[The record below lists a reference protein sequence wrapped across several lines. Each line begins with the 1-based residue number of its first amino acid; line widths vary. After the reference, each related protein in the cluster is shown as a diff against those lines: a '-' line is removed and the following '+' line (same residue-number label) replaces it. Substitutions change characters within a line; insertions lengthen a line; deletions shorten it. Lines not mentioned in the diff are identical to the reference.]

1 VSDAGE
7 KMFDAEGKPT
17 RRWMQIEQLLREYEA
32 DLERTRELCA
42 ILADYDLF
50 EPFTMQATPAG
61 GAQPLNLA
69 GMFRVREDKL
79 EHLNAAQH
87 KNLFKKGIVG
97 RIYAHLL
104 SLENFGQL
112 LARRAK
118 VAPPPAQPVK
128 PVEPA
133 AKAAEPAA
141 KTAAPAAKTAKRA

>member
-1 VSDAGE
+1 
-7 KMFDAEGKPT
+7 MFDAEGKPSQ
-17 RRWMQIEQLLREYEA
+17 RWAQIEQLLREYEA
-32 DLERTRELCA
+32 DLERTRELCS

-50 EPFTMQATPAG
+50 EPFTMQATPAT
-61 GAQPLNLA
+61 GAQPINLA
-69 GMFRVREDKL
+69 GMFRVQEAKL

-104 SLENFGQL
+104 SLENFGSL

-118 VAPPPAQPVK
+118 AAPAAAPQPAATAAKPAQ
-128 PVEPA
+128 PA

-141 KTAAPAAKTAKRA
+141 KAAKRA